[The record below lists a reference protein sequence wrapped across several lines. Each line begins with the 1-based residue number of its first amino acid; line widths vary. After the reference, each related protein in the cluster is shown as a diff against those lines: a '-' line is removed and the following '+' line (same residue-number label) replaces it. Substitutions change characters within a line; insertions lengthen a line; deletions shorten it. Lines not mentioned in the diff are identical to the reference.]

1 VHGRWSAGLIA
12 ATLALLALAGP
23 AQAADPAITIGPD
36 GTTAAAF
43 SYTDAIRQRVFIPVP
58 GVDQDRDGL
67 DDRTAIEIMRPK
79 ESDQGLKVPAIIDP
93 SPYYTTLGRGN
104 ESQLIEDVDNDG
116 VNDKWPLFY
125 DNFFVP
131 RGYAVI
137 LAEMDGTGN
146 STGCPEHG
154 GPGDIASMKVV
165 IDWLNGRA
173 PGFDKD
179 GNAVTAPWHS
189 GKAAMIGKSYDGTL
203 ANGVAAT
210 GVDGLTTIV
219 PISAI
224 ADWYDYSRM
233 GGIRFNTNYPG
244 NSLAAA
250 VTNPDRLQLCGPSR
264 AAMNAADGD
273 ETGDINDFWAARAY
287 TPNVGNVKA
296 AVFASHGLQDDN
308 VRMNH
313 LSKWWEGLKDNN
325 VPRKLWLTRTGHED
339 PFDYRRA
346 EWVDTLHRWFDHWLV
361 GIDNGIMSQPQV
373 DVEMSKD
380 TFATYSGWPIPEA
393 ADVDVFLRG
402 TTQATAGNLGLSSGG
417 DTDTLTWVDAA
428 QSENTMINNPTGSQ
442 ANRRVFLSPVLT
454 HDLRFSGTP
463 VVDIQASL
471 DKPQTN
477 LGALLVDYGAGTQI
491 TRSSEGIQN
500 VDPPTSSCWGESST
514 PEDAWTDSACYLD
527 VFKPT
532 ISVTQWRVTKG
543 ILDSSN
549 RDSLTTATL
558 ADVGVKYRFTW
569 PTLPQDYVFA
579 AGHQIGI
586 ILVANYTQYGSVAG
600 TTGTTVTLDTRAS
613 KLRLPVVGG
622 YRAAVA
628 SGAFAADT
636 VAPELH
642 GVPTSIAVDTD
653 SAGGRT
659 VTYTPPTATDNEDPA
674 PVVECDPPPGA
685 NFPVG
690 TTDVVCTAT
699 DANGNST
706 NASFTVTV
714 RFVDEDDGDVDG
726 QVPGTLSLTV
736 TGGAASLGAFTPG
749 VARDY
754 LGSLSANV
762 ISTAESATL
771 SVADPDTVAPGHLVN
786 GAFAL
791 PAALQVNASSPIAG
805 AGAFAPLGGASTPTT
820 LLTYGGPVS
829 NDPVT
834 LGFKQTIGAGDAL
847 RTGTYSKTL
856 TFTLSTT
863 AP

>member
-1 VHGRWSAGLIA
+1 MA
-12 ATLALLALAGP
+12 AVFALLAFAET
-23 AQAADPAITIGPD
+23 AQADPSIVLGPD
-36 GTTAAAF
+36 GETAAAF
-43 SYTDAIRQRVFIPVP
+43 SYTDAIRERVFIPVP
-58 GVDQDRDGL
+58 GVDQDRDGVV
-67 DDRTAIEIMRPK
+67 DRTAIDIMRPK
-79 ESDQGLKVPAIIDP
+79 ESDQGLRVPAIIDP

-104 ESQLIEDVDNDG
+104 ESQLIGDVDGDG
-116 VNDKWPLFY
+116 LNDKWPLFY

-137 LAEMDGTGN
+137 LADMDGTGN

-165 IDWLNGRA
+165 LDWLNGRA

-179 GNAVTAPWHS
+179 GHAVTAPWHS

-264 AAMNAADGD
+264 TDMNNADGD
-273 ETGDINDFWAARAY
+273 ETGDINGFWAARAY
-287 TPNVGNVKA
+287 SPNVGNVKA
-296 AVFASHGLQDDN
+296 SVFASHGLQDDN

-313 LSKWWEGLKDNN
+313 LAKWWDGLKANN

-346 EWVDTLHRWFDHWLV
+346 EWVDTLHRWFDHWLQGV
-361 GIDNGIMSQPQV
+361 DNGIMGEPQV
-373 DVEMSKD
+373 DVETAKD
-380 TFATYSGWPIPEA
+380 TFASYADWPVP
-393 ADVDVFLRG
+393 DTQNVDVFLRG
-402 TTQATAGNLGLSSGG
+402 TSATTAGNLGLSSGG
-417 DTDTLTWVDAA
+417 DTDTLTWLDSQG
-428 QSENTMINNPTGSQ
+428 QSENTMINSPTGSQ

-454 HDLRFSGTP
+454 HDLHMSGTP

-477 LGALLVDYGAGTQI
+477 LGALLVDYGSGTQI
-491 TRSSEGIQN
+491 TRTSEGI
-500 VDPPTSSCWGESST
+500 VDANPVTTSCWGESS
-514 PEDAWTDSACYLD
+514 ANDSACYRD
-527 VFKPT
+527 VTKPLV
-532 ISVTQWRVTKG
+532 SVTSWRVTKG
-543 ILDSSN
+543 VLDSSN
-549 RDSLTTATL
+549 RDSLTTATP
-558 ADVGVKYRFTW
+558 ADVGVKYRFSW
-569 PTLPQDYVFA
+569 PALPQDYVFG

-586 ILVANYTQYGSVAG
+586 VLVANYSQFSAVNG
-600 TTGTTVTLDTRAS
+600 TTGTTVTLDTKAS
-613 KLRLPVVGG
+613 KVHLPVVGG

-628 SGAFAADT
+628 SGAFATET

-642 GVPTSIAVDTD
+642 GMPTDISVDTT
-653 SAGGRT
+653 SATGRT
-659 VTYTPPTATDNEDPA
+659 VTYTPPTATDNEDPN
-674 PVVECDPPPGA
+674 PVVACDPPSGS
-685 NFPVG
+685 NFAVG
-690 TTDVVCTAT
+690 TTAVTCTAT

-706 NASFTVTV
+706 SASFAVTV
-714 RFVDEDDGDVDG
+714 RWIVEDPGDVEG
-726 QVPGTLSLTV
+726 QVPPTLSLTV
-736 TGGAASLGAFTPG
+736 GGGATSLGAFIPG
-749 VARDY
+749 VAREY
-754 LGSLSANV
+754 TGSLSANV
-762 ISTAESATL
+762 ISTAAAATL
-771 SVADPDTVAPGHLVN
+771 SVADPSAVATGHLVN

-791 PAALQVNASSPIAG
+791 PAALQVNASSPTAG
-805 AGAFAPLGGASTPTT
+805 TSPFAPLGGADAPTT

-829 NDPVT
+829 NDAVT
-834 LGFKQTIGAGDAL
+834 LGFEQAIAATDAL
-847 RTGTYSKTL
+847 RTGAYSKTL

>member
-1 VHGRWSAGLIA
+1 MHGRWSAGLIA
-12 ATLALLALAGP
+12 TTLALLALAGS

-36 GTTAAAF
+36 GRTAATF

-58 GVDQDRDGL
+58 GVDQDRDGV
-67 DDRTAIEIMRPK
+67 DDRTAIDIMRPK
-79 ESDQGLKVPAIIDP
+79 ESDEGLKVPAIIDP

-104 ESQLIEDVDNDG
+104 ESQRIEDTDG
-116 VNDKWPLFY
+116 DGLNDKWPLFY

-137 LAEMDGTGN
+137 LADMDGTGN

-165 IDWLNGRA
+165 VDWLNGRA

-233 GGIRFNTNYPG
+233 GGIRFMENYPG
-244 NSLAAA
+244 NGLASQI
-250 VTNPDRLQLCGPSR
+250 TNPDRLQLCAPSR
-264 AAMNAADGD
+264 TTMNNTDGD
-273 ETGDINDFWAARAY
+273 ENGDINDFWAARAY
-287 TPNVGNVKA
+287 TTNIGNVKA
-296 AVFASHGLQDDN
+296 SVFASHGLQDDN
-308 VRMNH
+308 VKMDH
-313 LSKWWEGLKDNN
+313 LSKWWAGLKAHN

-339 PFDYRRA
+339 PFDYRRGQ
-346 EWVDTLHRWFDHWLV
+346 WVDTLHRWFDHWLV
-361 GIDNGIMSQPQV
+361 GVDNGIMSEPQV
-373 DVEMSKD
+373 DIEASKD
-380 TFATYSGWPIPEA
+380 TFVTYSDWPAPDA
-393 ADVDVFLRG
+393 ADVDVYLRG
-402 TTQATAGNLGLSSGG
+402 TTQATAGDLGLSSGG
-417 DTDTLTWVDAA
+417 DTDTLSWIDSPGQT
-428 QSENTMINNPTGSQ
+428 ENGSINNPTGVQ
-442 ANRRVFLSPVLT
+442 TTRRVFLSPALT
-454 HDLRFSGTP
+454 HDLHISGTM

-471 DKPQTN
+471 DKPQSN
-477 LGALLVDYGAGTQI
+477 LGAVLVDYGAGTQI
-491 TRSSEGIQN
+491 TRTSEGIQN
-500 VDPPTSSCWGESST
+500 VSPVTESCWGQSSAN
-514 PEDAWTDSACYLD
+514 DDACYID
-527 VFKPT
+527 VVKPT
-532 ISVTQWRVTKG
+532 VNVTQWRITKG

-549 RDSLTTATL
+549 RDSLVTGTPVN
-558 ADVGVKYRFTW
+558 VGEKYRFTW
-569 PTLPQDYVFA
+569 PTHPQDYVIP
-579 AGHQIGI
+579 AGHQLGI
-586 ILVANYTQYGSVAG
+586 VLVANYQNFGSFSSTNG
-600 TTGTTVTLDTRAS
+600 TTGTTVTLDTRVS
-613 KLRLPVVGG
+613 KVRLPVVGG

-642 GVPTSIAVDTD
+642 GVPANISVDTD
-653 SAGGRT
+653 SGTGRT

-674 PVVECDPPPGA
+674 PVVECDPPSGA
-685 NFPVG
+685 NFAVG

-699 DANGNST
+699 DASGNQT
-706 NASFTVTV
+706 NATFTVTV
-714 RFVDEDDGDVDG
+714 RWVVDDPGDVDG
-726 QVPGTLSLTV
+726 DVPGTLSLTV
-736 TGGAASLGAFTPG
+736 GGGAASLGAFTPG

-771 SVADPDTVAPGHLVN
+771 SVADPDTVNTGHLVN

-791 PAALQVNASSPIAG
+791 PSVLQVNATSPIAG
-805 AGAFAPLGGASTPTT
+805 SGAFAPLGGSSAPTT

-834 LGFKQTIGAGDAL
+834 LGFKQSIGAADAL

>member
-1 VHGRWSAGLIA
+1 MHGRRSAGLIA
-12 ATLALLALAGP
+12 ATLALLAPTGS
-23 AQAADPAITIGPD
+23 AQAADPALVIGPD

-58 GVDQDRDGL
+58 GVDQDRDGT
-67 DDRTAIEIMRPK
+67 DDRTAIDIMRPK
-79 ESDQGLKVPAIIDP
+79 ESDEGLKVPAIIDP

-104 ESQLIEDVDNDG
+104 ESQLIEDVNTDG
-116 VNDKWPLFY
+116 LNDKWPLFY
-125 DNFFVP
+125 DNYFVP

-137 LAEMDGTGN
+137 LADMDGTGN

-173 PGFDKD
+173 PGFDAG
-179 GNAVTAPWHS
+179 GNPVTAPWHS

-233 GGIRFNTNYPG
+233 GGITFTPDYPG
-244 NSLAAA
+244 NQLAQRI
-250 VTNPDRLQLCGPSR
+250 TNPDRLQLCGPSR
-264 AAMNAADGD
+264 VAMNAADGD

-287 TPNVGNVKA
+287 TTNIANVKA

-308 VRMNH
+308 VKMEH
-313 LSKWWEGLKDNN
+313 LSKWWAGLKAHN

-361 GIDNGIMSQPQV
+361 GVDNGIMGEPQV

-380 TFATYSGWPIPEA
+380 TFATYGDWPVPGT

-402 TTQATAGNLGLSSGG
+402 TTPTAAGNLGLSSGG
-417 DTDTLTWVDAA
+417 DTDALAWTDLPN
-428 QSENTMINNPTGSQ
+428 QSETTMMNNPTGSQ
-442 ANRRVFLSPVLT
+442 ANRRVFLSPVLAN
-454 HDLRFSGTP
+454 DLRISGAP

-477 LGALLVDYGAGTQI
+477 LGALLVDYGAGTHV
-491 TRSSEGIQN
+491 TRTSDGIVN
-500 VDPPTSSCWGESST
+500 VNPVTSSCWGESST
-514 PEDAWTDSACYLD
+514 NDSACYID
-527 VFKPT
+527 VTKPT
-532 ISVTQWRVTKG
+532 VNVTTWRVTKG

-549 RDSLTTATL
+549 RDSLTTPTL
-558 ADVGVKYRFTW
+558 ADVGVKYRFTF
-569 PTLPQDYVFA
+569 PTTPQDYVFP

-586 ILVANYTQYGSVAG
+586 VLVANYPGYAAFGSVNG
-600 TTGTTVTLDTRAS
+600 TTGTTVTLDARAS
-613 KLRLPVVGG
+613 KVRLPVVGG

-642 GVPTSIAVDTD
+642 GVPTSIAVDTE
-653 SAGGRT
+653 SAAGRT

-674 PVVECDPPPGA
+674 PVVECDPPSGA
-685 NFPVG
+685 NFAVG

-699 DANGNST
+699 DASGNST

-714 RFVDEDDGDVDG
+714 RWVEEDPGDVDG
-726 QVPGTLSLTV
+726 EVPGTLSLTV
-736 TGGAASLGAFTPG
+736 TGAATSLGAFTPG

-771 SVADPDTVAPGHLVN
+771 SVADPDTIAPGHLVN

-791 PAALQVNASSPIAG
+791 PSALQVNASSPSAG
-805 AGAFAPLGGASTPTT
+805 AGAFAPLGDASAPTT

-834 LGFKQTIGAGDAL
+834 LGFKQSIGAADAL

>member
-1 VHGRWSAGLIA
+1 
-12 ATLALLALAGP
+12 
-23 AQAADPAITIGPD
+23 
-36 GTTAAAF
+36 
-43 SYTDAIRQRVFIPVP
+43 
-58 GVDQDRDGL
+58 
-67 DDRTAIEIMRPK
+67 
-79 ESDQGLKVPAIIDP
+79 
-93 SPYYTTLGRGN
+93 
-104 ESQLIEDVDNDG
+104 
-116 VNDKWPLFY
+116 
-125 DNFFVP
+125 
-131 RGYAVI
+131 
-137 LAEMDGTGN
+137 
-146 STGCPEHG
+146 
-154 GPGDIASMKVV
+154 MKVV

-179 GNAVTAPWHS
+179 GNPVTAPWHS

-250 VTNPDRLQLCGPSR
+250 VTNADRLALCAPSR
-264 AAMNAADGD
+264 TAMNNADGD

-313 LSKWWEGLKDNN
+313 LSKWWDGLKANN

-346 EWVDTLHRWFDHWLV
+346 EWVNTLHRWFDHWLV
-361 GIDNGIMSQPQV
+361 GVDNGIMSEPQV
-373 DVEMSKD
+373 DVETSKD
-380 TFATYSGWPIPEA
+380 TFATYSDWPVPDT

-402 TTQATAGNLGLSSGG
+402 TTQATAGVLGLSSGG
-417 DTDTLTWVDAA
+417 DTDTLTWLDASG
-428 QSENTMINNPTGSQ
+428 QSENTMINTPTGSQ
-442 ANRRVFLSPVLT
+442 ANRRVFLSPPLT
-454 HDLRFSGTP
+454 HDLHISGTP

-471 DKPQTN
+471 DKTQTN
-477 LGALLVDYGAGTQI
+477 LGALLIDYGAGTQI
-491 TRSSEGIQN
+491 TRTSEGIQN
-500 VDPPTSSCWGESST
+500 VNPPTTSCWGESS
-514 PEDAWTDSACYLD
+514 ANDSACYLD

-532 ISVTQWRVTKG
+532 VSVTSWRVTKG
-543 ILDSSN
+543 VLDSSN
-549 RDSLTTATL
+549 RDSLTTPTL

-586 ILVANYTQYGSVAG
+586 ILVANYTQFNAVNG
-600 TTGTTVTLDTRAS
+600 TTGTTVTLDTRVS
-613 KLRLPVVGG
+613 KLRMPVVGG

-628 SGAFAADT
+628 SGGFAADT

-642 GVPTSIAVDTD
+642 GMPANIAVDTG
-653 SAGGRT
+653 SGTGRT

-674 PVVECDPPPGA
+674 PVVECDPPSGA
-685 NFPVG
+685 NFAVG

-699 DANGNST
+699 DASGNQTSAT
-706 NASFTVTV
+706 FTVSV
-714 RFVDEDDGDVDG
+714 RWVVDDPGDVDG
-726 QVPGTLSLTV
+726 EVPGTLSLTV
-736 TGGAASLGAFTPG
+736 GGGAASLGAFTPG

-754 LGSLSANV
+754 FGSLSANV

-771 SVADPDTVAPGHLVN
+771 SVADPDTVNTGHLVN

-791 PAALQVNASSPIAG
+791 PAALQVNATSPIAG
-805 AGAFAPLGGASTPTT
+805 SSAFAPLGGSSAPTT

-834 LGFKQTIGAGDAL
+834 LGFKQSIGAADAL

>member
-1 VHGRWSAGLIA
+1 VHGRFSGGLIA
-12 ATLALLALAGP
+12 ATLALLTLAGS
-23 AQAADPAITIGPD
+23 AQAADPAIVIGSD

-58 GVDQDRDGL
+58 GVDQDRDGV
-67 DDRTAIEIMRPK
+67 DDRTAIDIMRPK
-79 ESDQGLKVPAIIDP
+79 ESNEGLKVPAIIDP

-104 ESQLIEDVDNDG
+104 ESQQIDDVDGDG
-116 VNDKWPLFY
+116 LNDKWPLFY

-137 LAEMDGTGN
+137 LADMDGTGN

-165 IDWLNGRA
+165 VDWLNGRT

-233 GGIRFNTNYPG
+233 GGIRFTEHYPG
-244 NSLAAA
+244 NSLAPAI
-250 VTNPDRLQLCGPSR
+250 TNPDRLQLCGPSR
-264 AAMNAADGD
+264 VAMNDADGD
-273 ETGDINDFWAARAY
+273 ATGDINDFWAARAY
-287 TPNVGNVKA
+287 TQNIANVKA
-296 AVFASHGLQDDN
+296 SVFASHGLQDDN
-308 VRMNH
+308 VKMDN
-313 LSKWWEGLKDNN
+313 LAKWWAGLKAHN

-339 PFDYRRA
+339 PFDYRRT
-346 EWVDTLHRWFDHWLV
+346 EWVDTLHRWFDHWLLSV
-361 GIDNGIMSQPQV
+361 DNGIMAGPQV
-373 DVEMSKD
+373 DIERSKD
-380 TFATYSGWPIPEA
+380 TFATYADWPVPDT

-402 TTQATAGNLGLSSGG
+402 TTATTAGNLGLSSGG
-417 DTDTLTWVDAA
+417 DTDTLSWIDSPN
-428 QSENTMINNPTGSQ
+428 QNENAIINAPTGSQ
-442 ANRRVFLSPVLT
+442 ANRRVFLSAPLT
-454 HDLRFSGTP
+454 HDLHLSGAP

-471 DKPQTN
+471 DKPQSN
-477 LGALLVDYGAGTQI
+477 LGVAVVDYGDGTQI
-491 TRSSEGIQN
+491 TRTSEGIIDATPE
-500 VDPPTSSCWGESST
+500 VKTCWGESS
-514 PEDAWTDSACYLD
+514 PADSACYKE
-527 VFKPT
+527 VTKPLVN
-532 ISVTQWRVTKG
+532 VTAWRVTKG

-549 RDSLTTATL
+549 RDSLVTGTPVN
-558 ADVGVKYRFTW
+558 VGEKYRFTW
-569 PTLPQDYVFA
+569 PAHPQDYVIP
-579 AGHQIGI
+579 AGHQLGI
-586 ILVANYTQYGSVAG
+586 VLVANYRSFGSFTSTNG
-600 TTGTTVTLDTRAS
+600 TTGTTITLDTRVS
-613 KLRLPVVGG
+613 KVHLPVVGG

-653 SAGGRT
+653 SATGRT

-674 PVVECDPPPGA
+674 PVVECDPPSGA
-685 NFPVG
+685 NFAVG

-699 DANGNST
+699 DASGNAT

-714 RFVDEDDGDVDG
+714 RWVDEDPGDVDG
-726 QVPGTLSLTV
+726 EVPGTLSLTV
-736 TGGAASLGAFTPG
+736 TGGATSLGAFTPG

-786 GAFAL
+786 GPFAL
-791 PAALQVNASSPIAG
+791 PSALQVNATSPIAG
-805 AGAFAPLGGASTPTT
+805 AGAFAPLGGSSAPTT

-834 LGFKQTIGAGDAL
+834 LGFKQSIGATDAL

>member
-1 VHGRWSAGLIA
+1 VHGRVWAGIVA
-12 ATLALLALAGP
+12 AMLALLALAGS
-23 AQAADPAITIGPD
+23 AQAAAPEIVIGAD
-36 GTTAAAF
+36 GRTAPAF
-43 SYTDAIRQRVFIPVP
+43 SYVEAVRERVFIPVP
-58 GVDQDRDGL
+58 GVDQDRDGV
-67 DDRTAIEIMRPK
+67 DDRTAIEIIRPK
-79 ESDQGLKVPAIIDP
+79 ESNEGLKVPAIIDP

-104 ESQLIEDVDNDG
+104 EAELIADVDGDG
-116 VNDKWPLFY
+116 LNDKFPLFY

-137 LAEMDGTGN
+137 LAEMDGTAN

-179 GNAVTAPWHS
+179 GNVKVADWDN

-250 VTNPDRLQLCGPSR
+250 VTNPDRLALCAPSR
-264 AAMNAADGD
+264 TDMNAADGD
-273 ETGDINDFWAARAY
+273 ENGDINGFWAARAY
-287 TPNVGNVKA
+287 TPNVANVKA
-296 AVFASHGLQDDN
+296 SVFAAHGLQDDN

-313 LSKWWEGLKDNN
+313 LAKWWDGLKANN

-339 PFDYRRA
+339 PFDFRRD
-346 EWVDTLHRWFDHWLV
+346 EWVVTLHRWFDNWLQGV
-361 GIDNGIMSQPQV
+361 PNGIMGDPQV
-373 DVEMSKD
+373 DVEMSRD
-380 TFATYSGWPIPEA
+380 TWATYADWPVPETSN
-393 ADVDVFLRG
+393 VDVWLRG
-402 TTQATAGNLGLSSGG
+402 TTATTAGNLGLSSGG
-417 DTDTLTWVDAA
+417 DTDTLTWTDSPG
-428 QSENTMINNPTGSQ
+428 QSENTMINTPTGSQ
-442 ANRRVFLSPVLT
+442 TNRRVFLSPVLT
-454 HDLRFSGTP
+454 QDLRISGTP

-471 DKPQTN
+471 DKTQTN
-477 LGALLVDYGAGTQI
+477 LGALLVDYGASTQI
-491 TRSSEGIQN
+491 TRNGDGIAN
-500 VDPPTSSCWGESST
+500 VNPPTESCHGESG
-514 PEDAWTDSACYLD
+514 PNDDACYIQ

-532 ISVTQWRVTKG
+532 VSVTQWRVTKG

-549 RDSLTTATL
+549 RDSLTTPTP
-558 ADVGVKYRFTW
+558 ADIGVKYRFTW
-569 PTLPQDYVFA
+569 PLLPQDYVFP

-586 ILVANYTQYGSVAG
+586 ILVANYSQYSSVNG
-600 TTGTTVTLDTRAS
+600 TTATAVTLDSRVS
-613 KLRLPVVGG
+613 KVHLPVVGG
-622 YRAAVA
+622 YQAAVA
-628 SGAFAADT
+628 SGAFAAET

-642 GVPTSIAVDTD
+642 GMPGNIEVETTSGDGKV
-653 SAGGRT
+653 
-659 VTYTPPTATDNEDPA
+659 VTYTPPTATDNEDPN
-674 PVVECDPPPGA
+674 PVVACVPPSGA
-685 NFPVG
+685 NFAVG
-690 TTDVVCTAT
+690 TTQVTCTAT

-706 NASFTVTV
+706 SASFTVKVTWI
-714 RFVDEDDGDVDG
+714 DEDDGPVDG
-726 QVPGTLSLTV
+726 EVPGTLSLTIA
-736 TGGAASLGAFTPG
+736 GGGTSLGAFTPG

-754 LGSLSANV
+754 MGSLSANV
-762 ISTAESATL
+762 LSTAASATL
-771 SVADPDTVAPGHLVN
+771 SVVDPSTVAPGHLVN

-791 PAALQVNASSPIAG
+791 PSALQASASSPAAG
-805 AGAFAPLGGASTPTT
+805 SSAFAPIADAPLT
-820 LLTYGGPVS
+820 LLSYGGPIS

-834 LGFKQTIGAGDAL
+834 IGLKQPIGATDAL

>member
-1 VHGRWSAGLIA
+1 VHGRWSSGLIA
-12 ATLALLALAGP
+12 ATLALLASAGS
-23 AQAADPAITIGPD
+23 AQAADPAIVIGQD
-36 GTTAAAF
+36 GRTAAAF
-43 SYTDAIRQRVFIPVP
+43 SYTDAIRERVFIPVP
-58 GVDQDRDGL
+58 GVDQDRDGV
-67 DDRTAIEIMRPK
+67 DDRTAIDIMRPK
-79 ESDQGLKVPAIIDP
+79 ESDEGLKVPAIIDP

-104 ESQLIEDVDNDG
+104 ESQRIEDIDG
-116 VNDKWPLFY
+116 DGLNDKWPLFY

-137 LAEMDGTGN
+137 LADMDGTGN

-165 IDWLNGRA
+165 VDWLNGRA

-250 VTNPDRLQLCGPSR
+250 VTNPDRLQLCAPSR

-308 VRMNH
+308 VKMDH
-313 LSKWWEGLKDNN
+313 LSKWWDGLKAHN

-361 GIDNGIMSQPQV
+361 GVDNGIMSEPQV
-373 DVEMSKD
+373 DVETAKD
-380 TFATYSGWPIPEA
+380 TFATYSDWPVPET

-402 TTQATAGNLGLSSGG
+402 TTQTAAGTLGLSAGG
-417 DTDTLTWVDAA
+417 DADTLTWLDAPG
-428 QSENTMINNPTGSQ
+428 QTENTMISGPTGSQ
-442 ANRRVFLSPVLT
+442 ANRRVFLSPPLT
-454 HDLRFSGTP
+454 HDLHISGSP

-471 DKPQTN
+471 DKTQTN
-477 LGALLVDYGAGTQI
+477 LGAIVVDYGAGTQI
-491 TRSSEGIQN
+491 TRTSEGVQN
-500 VDPPTSSCWGESST
+500 VNPPTSSCWGESSSN
-514 PEDAWTDSACYLD
+514 DSACYLD

-532 ISVTQWRVTKG
+532 VSVTSWRVTKG

-549 RDSLTTATL
+549 RDSLTTPTL

-569 PTLPQDYVFA
+569 PTLPQDYVFG

-586 ILVANYTQYGSVAG
+586 ILVANYPQYTSANG
-600 TTGTTVTLDTRAS
+600 TTGTTVTLDTRVS
-613 KLRLPVVGG
+613 KLHLPVVGG

-642 GVPTSIAVDTD
+642 GMPANIAVDSE
-653 SAGGRT
+653 SAAGRT
-659 VTYTPPTATDNEDPA
+659 VTYTPPTATDDEDPA
-674 PVVECDPPPGA
+674 PVVECDPPSGA
-685 NFPVG
+685 NFAVG

-699 DANGNST
+699 DASGNATS
-706 NASFTVTV
+706 ASFTVSV
-714 RFVDEDDGDVDG
+714 RWAVEDPGDVDG
-726 QVPGTLSLTV
+726 EVPGTLSLTV
-736 TGGAASLGAFTPG
+736 GGGAASLGAFTPG

-754 LGSLSANV
+754 VGSLPANV

-771 SVADPDTVAPGHLVN
+771 SVADPDAVAPGHLVN

-791 PAALQVNASSPIAG
+791 PSALQVNASSPIAG
-805 AGAFAPLGGASTPTT
+805 SSAFAPLGGTSAPPT

-834 LGFKQTIGAGDAL
+834 LGFKQSIGATDAL

>member
-1 VHGRWSAGLIA
+1 
-12 ATLALLALAGP
+12 
-23 AQAADPAITIGPD
+23 
-36 GTTAAAF
+36 
-43 SYTDAIRQRVFIPVP
+43 
-58 GVDQDRDGL
+58 
-67 DDRTAIEIMRPK
+67 
-79 ESDQGLKVPAIIDP
+79 
-93 SPYYTTLGRGN
+93 
-104 ESQLIEDVDNDG
+104 
-116 VNDKWPLFY
+116 
-125 DNFFVP
+125 
-131 RGYAVI
+131 
-137 LAEMDGTGN
+137 
-146 STGCPEHG
+146 
-154 GPGDIASMKVV
+154 MKVV

-179 GNAVTAPWHS
+179 GNAVTASWHS

-210 GVDGLTTIV
+210 GVEGLTTIV

-233 GGIRFNTNYPG
+233 GGIRFNNNYPG

-250 VTNPDRLQLCGPSR
+250 VTNPDRLQLCAASR
-264 AAMNAADGD
+264 TAMNNADGD

-287 TPNVGNVKA
+287 SPNVGNVKA

-313 LSKWWEGLKDNN
+313 LSKWWDGLKAHN

-346 EWVDTLHRWFDHWLV
+346 AWVDTLHRWFDHWLV
-361 GIDNGIMSQPQV
+361 GVDNGIMSEPQV
-373 DVEMSKD
+373 DVEGAKD
-380 TFATYSGWPIPEA
+380 TFTTYSDWPVPDT

-402 TTQATAGNLGLSSGG
+402 TTQDAAGALGLSSGG
-417 DTDTLTWVDAA
+417 DTDTLTWLDASG
-428 QSENTMINNPTGSQ
+428 QSENTMISGPTGSQ

-454 HDLRFSGTP
+454 HDLHISGTP

-471 DKPQTN
+471 DKTQTN
-477 LGALLVDYGAGTQI
+477 LGALLVDYGAGTQV
-491 TRSSEGIQN
+491 TRTSEGIQN
-500 VDPPTSSCWGESST
+500 VNPVTRSCWGESS
-514 PEDAWTDSACYLD
+514 AADSACYID
-527 VFKPT
+527 VFKPEV
-532 ISVTQWRVTKG
+532 SVTSWRVTKG
-543 ILDSSN
+543 VLDSSN
-549 RDSLTTATL
+549 RDSLTTATP

-569 PTLPQDYVFA
+569 PTLPQDYVFP

-586 ILVANYTQYGSVAG
+586 ILVANYSQFSAANG
-600 TTGTTVTLDTRAS
+600 TTGTTVTLDTRVS

-628 SGAFAADT
+628 SGGFAADT

-642 GVPTSIAVDTD
+642 GVPANIAVDTESGD
-653 SAGGRT
+653 GRT

-674 PVVECDPPPGA
+674 PVVECAPPSGA
-685 NFPVG
+685 NFGVG
-690 TTDVVCTAT
+690 TTEVVCTAT
-699 DANGNST
+699 DASGNSSS
-706 NASFTVTV
+706 ASFTVTV
-714 RFVDEDDGDVDG
+714 RWIDEDDGDVDG
-726 QVPGTLSLTV
+726 EVPGTLSLTV

-762 ISTAESATL
+762 ISTAETATL
-771 SVADPDTVAPGHLVN
+771 SVADPDAVNTGHLVN
-786 GAFAL
+786 GSFAL
-791 PAALQVNASSPIAG
+791 PNALQVNASSPLAG
-805 AGAFAPLGGASTPTT
+805 SSAFAPLGGSAAPTT

-834 LGFKQTIGAGDAL
+834 LGFKQSIGATDAL

>member
-1 VHGRWSAGLIA
+1 VQGRWSAGPIA
-12 ATLALLALAGP
+12 ATLALLVLA
-23 AQAADPAITIGPD
+23 ASAHAADPAIVIGPD
-36 GTTAAAF
+36 GKTSAAF
-43 SYTDAIRQRVFIPVP
+43 SYTDAVRQRVFIPVP
-58 GVDQDRDGL
+58 GVDQDRDGV

-79 ESDQGLKVPAIIDP
+79 ESNEGLKVPAIIDP

-104 ESQLIEDVDNDG
+104 EAQLIEDIDG
-116 VNDKWPLFY
+116 DGLNDKWPLYY

-250 VTNPDRLQLCGPSR
+250 VTNPDRLALCAPSR
-264 AAMNAADGD
+264 TAMNAADGD

-287 TPNVGNVKA
+287 TPNVGNVTA

-308 VRMNH
+308 VKMDH
-313 LSKWWEGLKDNN
+313 LSKWWDGLKAHN

-361 GIDNGIMSQPQV
+361 GVDNGIMGEPQV
-373 DVEMSKD
+373 DVEMAKD
-380 TFATYSGWPIPEA
+380 SFATFSDWPVPDT

-402 TTQATAGNLGLSSGG
+402 TTQATSGVLGLSSGG
-417 DTDTLTWVDAA
+417 DTDTLTWLDSPG
-428 QSENTMINNPTGSQ
+428 QSENTMISGPTGSQ
-442 ANRRVFLSPVLT
+442 ASRRVFLSPPLT
-454 HDLRFSGTP
+454 QDLHISGTP

-491 TRSSEGIQN
+491 TRSGDGIAN
-500 VDPPTSSCWGESST
+500 VNPVTRSCWGESST
-514 PEDAWTDSACYLD
+514 NDSACYID

-532 ISVTQWRVTKG
+532 VSVTQWRVTKG

-549 RDSLTTATL
+549 RNSLTTPTL

-569 PTLPQDYVFA
+569 PTLAQDYVFP

-586 ILVANYTQYGSVAG
+586 ILVANYPGYGSANG
-600 TTGTTVTLDTRAS
+600 TTGTTVTLDSRVS
-613 KLRLPVVGG
+613 KLRMPVVGG

-642 GVPTSIAVDTD
+642 GLPANIAMDTD
-653 SAGGRT
+653 SGTGRT

-674 PVVECDPPPGA
+674 PVVECDPPSGA
-685 NFPVG
+685 NFAVG

-699 DANGNST
+699 DASGNST
-706 NASFTVTV
+706 SASFTVTV
-714 RFVDEDDGDVDG
+714 RWVDEDDGDVDG
-726 QVPGTLSLTV
+726 EVPGTLSLTV
-736 TGGAASLGAFTPG
+736 GGGAASLGAFTPG

-771 SVADPDTVAPGHLVN
+771 SVADPDSVAPGHLVN
-786 GAFAL
+786 GTFAL
-791 PAALQVNASSPIAG
+791 PAALQVNASSPAAG
-805 AGAFAPLGGASTPTT
+805 SSVFAPLGGTAAPTT
-820 LLTYGGPVS
+820 LLTYAGPVS

-834 LGFKQTIGAGDAL
+834 LGFKQSIAATDAL

>member
-1 VHGRWSAGLIA
+1 VHGRWIAGLIA
-12 ATLALLALAGP
+12 ATLALLAQAGA

-36 GTTAAAF
+36 GTTAATF

-58 GVDQDRDGL
+58 GVDQDRDGV
-67 DDRTAIEIMRPK
+67 DDRTAIEIIRPK
-79 ESDQGLKVPAIIDP
+79 ESDEGLKVPAIIDP

-104 ESQLIEDVDNDG
+104 ESQRIEDVDGDG
-116 VNDKWPLFY
+116 LNDKWPLFY

-154 GPGDIASMKVV
+154 GPGDIASMKIV

-179 GNAVTAPWHS
+179 GNPVTAPWHS

-250 VTNPDRLQLCGPSR
+250 VTNPDRLQLCAPSR
-264 AAMNAADGD
+264 TAMNNADGD

-313 LSKWWEGLKDNN
+313 LSKWWEGLKAHNI
-325 VPRKLWLTRTGHED
+325 PRKLWLTRTGHED

-361 GIDNGIMSQPQV
+361 GVDNGIMSQPQV
-373 DVEMSKD
+373 DVETSKD
-380 TFATYSGWPIPEA
+380 TFTTYSDWPVPDTA
-393 ADVDVFLRG
+393 GVDVFLRG
-402 TTQATAGNLGLSSGG
+402 TTETTAGNLGLSSGG
-417 DTDTLTWVDAA
+417 DTDTLSWIDSPG
-428 QSENTMINNPTGSQ
+428 QSENTMINTPTGSQ
-442 ANRRVFLSPVLT
+442 TNRRVFLSPVLT
-454 HDLRFSGTP
+454 HDLHISGTP

-471 DKPQTN
+471 DKTQTN

-500 VDPPTSSCWGESST
+500 VSPETRSCWGESS
-514 PEDAWTDSACYLD
+514 ANDSACYAD

-532 ISVTQWRVTKG
+532 VSVTSWRVTKG

-549 RDSLTTATL
+549 RDSLTTPTL

-569 PTLPQDYVFA
+569 PTLPQDYVFP

-586 ILVANYTQYGSVAG
+586 IIVANYSQFPGVNG
-600 TTGTTVTLDTRAS
+600 TTATTVTLDSRAS

-628 SGAFAADT
+628 SGAFAPDT
-636 VAPELH
+636 VAPALH
-642 GVPTSIAVDTD
+642 GMPANIAVDTD
-653 SAGGRT
+653 SATGRA

-674 PVVECDPPPGA
+674 PVVECDPASGA
-685 NFPVG
+685 NFAVG

-699 DANGNST
+699 DASGNST
-706 NASFTVTV
+706 SATFTVSV
-714 RFVDEDDGDVDG
+714 RWVVDDPGDVDG
-726 QVPGTLSLTV
+726 EVPGTLSLTV
-736 TGGAASLGAFTPG
+736 AGGATSLGAFAPG

-771 SVADPDTVAPGHLVN
+771 SVADPDAANTGHLVN

-805 AGAFAPLGGASTPTT
+805 GSAFAPLGGTSTPTT

-834 LGFKQTIGAGDAL
+834 LGFKQSIGATDAL